1 MRFLKFEDF
10 SRLYEAEEKD
20 QLSEDAKDIL
30 SQIGVLF
37 FNAYGYSL
45 ALTKDY
51 KDTLNDFQSIIS
63 AAPDAKPA
71 EMKKVAAKVAAQVT
85 EEFKKD
91 GVDKL
96 WQTAADLSSDAL
108 AALFTQFGDNKEQQ
122 DAAAAL
128 LNKKITEYIGQLK
141 TSKQEIKPA
150 EPAKESEKID
160 FEEQI
165 YEGFFTTKRGSVNNL
180 IKQGVVVDSL
190 LKAESGDK
198 DLASEVQKL
207 QTELDSILANLAKM
221 SKAKKSD
228 IDESELDKIAER
240 LTQMPFDLN
249 KKKEALAKT
258 NKSFAEAST
267 LFVKALNAANRALT
281 KEKEVKDRLAA
292 EAAKNKEKEG
302 EDKKVDSAIKIG
314 KNISK
319 ASTAGK
325 ENETIKKFQQLVIDK
340 FKDNKD
346 VNETELFKKFLRF
359 GADGKFGGTTAGMIV
374 SLKAGFGLDDNSTD
388 LTQELIDEVSA
399 MKDQPEKKAPNESRN
414 FVSGFENFVQI
425 SEAFDAGKFKTASQG
440 ASVSP
445 EVKQAKAVA
454 PKAKAEETPAP
465 EKLAKAIE
473 DAAKKIVDD
482 KERKELIASL
492 VSIGAK
498 EFTEPQS
505 DNAIAFSK
513 TFRFY
518 PNLKFYRPHTGKYGT
533 YPKDLSKGMDTE
545 ITDEAGNK
553 TTFKAEEGLYPKYL
567 QNLRKKLY
575 TDIYGAVPRDKKLY
589 SEVLPKLNRTEIK
602 TIARI
607 WKNMYGESLLS
618 AMDNEWTN
626 TAEIREFSRKFS
638 DILK

>member
-445 EVKQAKAVA
+445 EVKQAKAIA

-498 EFTEPQS
+498 EFTDPQS

>member
-45 ALTKDY
+45 ALTKNY

-108 AALFTQFGDNKEQQ
+108 TALLTQFGDNKEQQ

-128 LNKKITEYIGQLK
+128 LNKLITVFIGQLK

-150 EPAKESEKID
+150 EPAGESEKID

-190 LKAESGDK
+190 LKVESGDK

-207 QTELDSILANLAKM
+207 QTELDSILANLVKK
-221 SKAKKSD
+221 SKGKKSD

-292 EAAKNKEKEG
+292 EAAKNKEEEG
-302 EDKKVDSAIKIG
+302 EDKKVNSAIKIG

-346 VNETELFKKFLRF
+346 VNETELLKKFLRF
-359 GADGKFGGTTAGMIV
+359 GADGKFGGTTAGIIV
-374 SLKAGFGLDDNSTD
+374 SLKAGFGLDDTSTD
-388 LTQELIDEVSA
+388 ITQELIDEVSA
-399 MKDQPEKKAPNESRN
+399 MKPAKNSNES
-414 FVSGFENFVQI
+414 ENFVI
-425 SEAFDAGKFKTASQG
+425 RNFDSFSSVYEAFDPAKFKTASTG
-440 ASVSP
+440 A
-445 EVKQAKAVA
+445 AVA
-454 PKAKAEETPAP
+454 PRAVNPKPASVKKDVAAVPAP
-465 EKLAKAIE
+465 DQLAKAIE
-473 DAAKKIVDD
+473 DAAKKIIDE
-482 KERKELIASL
+482 KEKKDLIAAL
-492 VSIGAK
+492 VAMGA
-498 EFTEPQS
+498 TEITDKPA
-505 DNAIAFSK
+505 DNAIAYSK

-518 PNLKFYRPHTGKYGT
+518 PNLKFYRPLSGKSGT
-533 YPKDLSKGMDTE
+533 FPKDLSKGIDTE
-545 ITDEAGNK
+545 ITDESGAK
-553 TTFKAEEGLYPKYL
+553 TTFKKEEGLYPSYIQTIRKQL
-567 QNLRKKLY
+567 TRDLHGSGSRDKKLY
-575 TDIYGAVPRDKKLY
+575 TDI
-589 SEVLPKLNRTEIK
+589 LPKLTKREMLTLGS
-602 TIARI
+602 I
-607 WKNMYGESLLS
+607 WKNMYKESLLKQL
-618 AMDNEWTN
+618 DDEWTN
-626 TAEIREFSRKFS
+626 TAEIREFTRKFA
-638 DILK
+638 DNLK